1 MSCAGDAEA
10 AMCGCRVM
18 NKEGLW
24 MLIPAFGLT
33 ERRVCSVPQFP
44 LLNVTFAGSSRIA
57 QDVTGHSPAGR
68 GGGAL
73 WK

>member
-1 MSCAGDAEA
+1 MSCAGDVEA
-10 AMCGCRVM
+10 AVCGCRVM

-24 MLIPAFGLT
+24 MLIPALGLT

-44 LLNVTFAGSSRIA
+44 HLNVTFPGNCSGCDRA
-57 QDVTGHSPAGR
+57 QGG